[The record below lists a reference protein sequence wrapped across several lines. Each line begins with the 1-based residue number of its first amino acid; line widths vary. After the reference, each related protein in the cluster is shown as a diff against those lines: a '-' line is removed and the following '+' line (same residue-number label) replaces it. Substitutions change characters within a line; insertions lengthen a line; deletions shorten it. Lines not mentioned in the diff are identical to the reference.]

1 MQCKVCNAFIPEGY
15 MYCPVC
21 GEEIIIVS
29 DFEIKLED
37 NIDVAALAH
46 TAELPD
52 LSSIAYKRNITKE
65 LNKIEPAD
73 LVKDI
78 SPKPIPKSKPKKRK
92 KYSKKILIPLA
103 VIGLIFVSACVFAGI
118 RIYRYLSYDHQF
130 KKAQEEFDAGDY
142 KQAITTG
149 KHLVS
154 LGDDE
159 EGKILLADSY
169 MADHNYDAAIAV
181 LFDALN
187 DNPQDVTLYDR
198 IVECY
203 KAENNSEGIHELI
216 NNSDDSTLAL
226 RYSDYVS
233 ISPTFSLES
242 GTYIEPDPIKLS
254 APGEGT
260 IYYTVDGSEPTDE
273 SLTYMGPI
281 PLETGK
287 TVISAI
293 YINEKG
299 IVSDVVTNT
308 YEVELDVPDPP
319 ELLVEPGSITRP
331 ELIGVTAPENMK
343 VYYTSDG
350 TVPTIES
357 REYTS
362 PFLMP
367 IGKSTYTFISVSES
381 GLVSEPVSGSY
392 NLNMNVAVAK
402 DMAEYA
408 ISYQLA
414 SMGEDTTVRTYKAEY
429 GFSDADRIYYIIN
442 EYEGNKQTGRMFAVD
457 IKTGEL
463 FRFSKE
469 EKKCIRF

>member
-46 TAELPD
+46 TAEIPD

-65 LNKIEPAD
+65 LNKIDESD
-73 LVKDI
+73 LKREVSVKTV
-78 SPKPIPKSKPKKRK
+78 PKERPKKK
-92 KYSKKILIPLA
+92 KYSKKLLIPLA
-103 VIGLIFVSACVFAGI
+103 VAGLIFLSGCIYAGI
-118 RIYRYLSYDHQF
+118 AVARYMSYDYQY
-130 KKAQEEFDAGDY
+130 KKAQKEFSDGDY
-142 KQAITTG
+142 KQAIKTG
-149 KHLVS
+149 KHLTG
-154 LGDDE
+154 LDGDKK
-159 EGKILLADSY
+159 GKILLADIY
-169 MADHNYDAAIAV
+169 MADHNFDAAIAV

-187 DNPQDVTLYDR
+187 DDPQDVSLTDR

-203 KAENNSEGIHELI
+203 KAENNNAGIHELI
-216 NNSDDSTLAL
+216 SNSEDSTLAL
-226 RYSDYVS
+226 RYSDYVA

-254 APGEGT
+254 APEDGT
-260 IYYTVDGSEPTDE
+260 IYYTVDGSEPTEE
-273 SLTYMGPI
+273 SIVYMGPI

-287 TVISAI
+287 TVISAMF
-293 YINEKG
+293 INEKG
-299 IVSDVVTNT
+299 IESEIVTNT
-308 YEVELDVPDPP
+308 YVVELDVPDPP
-319 ELLVEPGSITRP
+319 ELMVEPGALSTP
-331 ELIGVTAPENMK
+331 QLIGVTAPENQT

-350 TVPTIES
+350 STPTMDS
-357 REYTS
+357 KEYSS
-362 PFLMP
+362 PLLMP
-367 IGKSTYTFISVSES
+367 LGKSTYAFICVSES
-381 GLVSEPVSGSY
+381 GLVSEPVTANY

-414 SMGEDTTVRTYKAEY
+414 STGEITVGKSYKAEY
-429 GFSDADRIYYIIN
+429 GFSDGSRSYYIIN

-457 IKTGEL
+457 VKSGEL

>member
-1 MQCKVCNAFIPEGY
+1 

-37 NIDVAALAH
+37 NIDVAALAK
-46 TAELPD
+46 TAEIPD
-52 LSSIAYKRNITKE
+52 LSGIASKRDITKE
-65 LNKIEPAD
+65 LNKPEKDVPVRKKPAKS
-73 LVKDI
+73 VPEEKA
-78 SPKPIPKSKPKKRK
+78 KPIDKKWL
-92 KYSKKILIPLA
+92 ILLA
-103 VIGLIFVSACVFAGI
+103 ILGAVFVTGCVIGGVSI
-118 RIYRYLSYDHQF
+118 SRYYSYDHQF
-130 KKAQEEFDAGDY
+130 EKASKEFEAGDF
-142 KQAITTG
+142 KQAIKTG
-149 KHLVS
+149 KHLNT
-154 LGDDE
+154 LGNDE
-159 EGKILLADSY
+159 KGKILLADSY
-169 MADHNYDAAIAV
+169 IADHNYDAAIAV
-181 LFDALN
+181 LYDALN
-187 DNPQDVTLYDR
+187 DYPQDVTLYDR

-203 KAENNSEGIHELI
+203 KAENDSVGIHELI
-216 NNSDDSTLAL
+216 NNSKDSTLAL

-260 IYYTVDGSEPTDE
+260 IYYTVDGSEPTSE

-281 PLETGK
+281 PLETGEN
-287 TVISAI
+287 VISAI

-308 YEVELDVPDPP
+308 YNVELDVPDPP
-319 ELLVEPGSITRP
+319 ELLVDPGTITKP
-331 ELIGVTAPENMK
+331 ELIGVTAPDDMR

-350 TVPTIES
+350 SVPTEDS
-357 REYTS
+357 KEYTA

-367 IGKSTYTFISVSES
+367 LGKSTYTFICVNDH
-381 GLVSEPVSGSY
+381 GLVSDPVSANY
-392 NLNMNVAVAK
+392 NLSMNVAVAK

-408 ISYQLA
+408 ISYQLM
-414 SMGEDTTVRTYKAEY
+414 SMGEITFGKSYKADY
-429 GFSDADRIYYIIN
+429 GFSDESRTYYVIN
-442 EYEGNKQTGRMFAVD
+442 EYEGKSTTGRMFAVD

>member
-1 MQCKVCNAFIPEGY
+1 MKCKVCNAFIPEGY

-37 NIDVAALAH
+37 NIDVAALAK
-46 TAELPD
+46 TAEIPD
-52 LSSIAYKRNITKE
+52 LGDIAHKRDITKE
-65 LNKIEPAD
+65 LNKPEVSSTPIR
-73 LVKDI
+73 KK
-78 SPKPIPKSKPKKRK
+78 PKPPDEEKKKPVDKKW
-92 KYSKKILIPLA
+92 LIALA
-103 VIGLIFVSACVFAGI
+103 VLGAIFVTGCVIGGVSI
-118 RIYRYLSYDHQF
+118 SRYYSYDHQY
-130 KKAQEEFDAGDY
+130 KKASAEYEAGDF
-142 KQAITTG
+142 KQAIKTG

-154 LGDDE
+154 LGNDE
-159 EGKILLADSY
+159 EGKILLADCY
-169 MADHNYDAAIAV
+169 IADHNYDAAIAV
-181 LFDALN
+181 LYDALN
-187 DNPQDVTLYDR
+187 DYPKDVLLYDR

-203 KAENNSEGIHELI
+203 KIENDSVGIHELI
-216 NNSDDSTLAL
+216 NNSNDSTLAL

-233 ISPTFSLES
+233 ISPSFSLES

-254 APGEGT
+254 APGDGT
-260 IYYTVDGSEPTDE
+260 IYYTTDGSEPTSE
-273 SLTYMGPI
+273 SLSYMGPI

-287 TVISAI
+287 NVISAI

-299 IVSDVVTNT
+299 IVSNVVTNT
-308 YEVELDVPDPP
+308 YNVELDVPDPP
-319 ELLVEPGSITRP
+319 ELLVESGTITKP
-331 ELIGVTAPENMK
+331 ELIGVTAPEDKK

-350 TVPTIES
+350 SVPTEES
-357 REYTS
+357 KEYTA

-367 IGKSTYTFISVSES
+367 LGKSTYTFICVNDH
-381 GLVSEPVSGSY
+381 GLVSEPVVANY

-408 ISYQLA
+408 ISYQLM
-414 SMGEDTTVRTYKAEY
+414 SMGEMTFGKTYRAEY
-429 GFSDADRIYYIIN
+429 GFCDETRTYYVIN
-442 EYEGNKQTGRMFAVD
+442 EYEGKTATGRSFAVD

>member
-29 DFEIKLED
+29 DFDIKIED
-37 NIDVAALAH
+37 NIDVAALAK
-46 TAELPD
+46 TTELPD
-52 LSSIAYKRNITKE
+52 LSGIINKQGITREIEAPTAGEDEFIVPNPILPSKTKKIIAKRWIILIACLALVFISGCVIGGLSIA
-65 LNKIEPAD
+65 
-73 LVKDI
+73 
-78 SPKPIPKSKPKKRK
+78 
-92 KYSKKILIPLA
+92 
-103 VIGLIFVSACVFAGI
+103 
-118 RIYRYLSYDHQF
+118 RYFSYDYQF
-130 KKAQEEFDAGDY
+130 DKASAEYEAGNF
-142 KQAITTG
+142 KQAISTC
-149 KHLVS
+149 KHLNT
-154 LGDDE
+154 LGSDE
-159 EGKILLADSY
+159 KGKILLADSY

-187 DNPQDVTLYDR
+187 DFPKDLTLYDR

-203 KAENNSEGIHELI
+203 KAENNSMGIHELI
-216 NNSDDSTLAL
+216 NNSNDSTLAL

-254 APGEGT
+254 APGDGK
-260 IYYTVDGSEPTDE
+260 IYYTVDGSTPTED
-273 SLTYMGPI
+273 SIPYMGPI

-287 TVISAI
+287 NVISAI

-299 IVSDVVTNT
+299 IVSDVVTNS

-319 ELLVEPGSITRP
+319 ELLVEGGNLTQPQ
-331 ELIGVTAPENMK
+331 LIGVVAPDDQK
-343 VYYTSDG
+343 VYYTTG
-350 TVPTIES
+350 TEVPTES
-357 REYTS
+357 SKEYTA

-367 IGKSTYTFISVSES
+367 LGKSTYNFICVSEN
-381 GLVSEPVSGSY
+381 GLVSEPVSVTY
-392 NLNMNVAVAK
+392 ILNMNVAIAK

-408 ISYQLA
+408 ISYQIM
-414 SMGEDTTVRTYKAEY
+414 STGEVNLDKTYKAEY
-429 GFSDADRIYYIIN
+429 GFSDGSRTYYIIN
-442 EYEGNKQTGRMFAVD
+442 EYSGKSSTGRMFAVD

>member
-1 MQCKVCNAFIPEGY
+1 

-21 GEEIIIVS
+21 GEEVIIVS

-37 NIDVAALAH
+37 NIDVAALAK

-52 LSSIAYKRNITKE
+52 LGGIAYKRDITKE
-65 LNKIEPAD
+65 LNKPEEVA
-73 LVKDI
+73 
-78 SPKPIPKSKPKKRK
+78 PKKKTKPVK
-92 KYSKKILIPLA
+92 KQDEEIKKPVEKRWIVLLA
-103 VIGLIFVSACVFAGI
+103 VLGAVFVTGCVVGGMSVS
-118 RIYRYLSYDHQF
+118 RYYSYDHQF
-130 KKAQEEFDAGDY
+130 EKAMKEFEAGDF
-142 KQAITTG
+142 KQAIKTG
-149 KHLVS
+149 KHLNT
-154 LGDDE
+154 LGNDE
-159 EGKILLADSY
+159 KGKILLADSY
-169 MADHNYDAAIAV
+169 IADHNYDAAIAV
-181 LFDALN
+181 LYDALN
-187 DNPQDVTLYDR
+187 DYPQDVTLYDR

-203 KAENNSEGIHELI
+203 KAENDSVGIHELI
-216 NNSDDSTLAL
+216 NNSKDSTLAL

-260 IYYTVDGSEPTDE
+260 IYYTVDGSEPTSE
-273 SLTYMGPI
+273 SLSYMGPI
-281 PLETGK
+281 PLETGENI
-287 TVISAI
+287 ISAI

-308 YEVELDVPDPP
+308 YNVELDIPDPP
-319 ELLVEPGSITRP
+319 ELLVESGTISKP
-331 ELIGVTAPENMK
+331 ELIGVTAPEDRK

-350 TVPTIES
+350 SVPTEES
-357 REYTS
+357 KEYS
-362 PFLMP
+362 APFLMP
-367 IGKSTYTFISVSES
+367 IGKSTYTFICVNDH
-381 GLVSEPVSGSY
+381 GLVSEPVTGNY

-408 ISYQLA
+408 ISYQLM
-414 SMGEDTTVRTYKAEY
+414 SMGEITFGKSYKAEY
-429 GFSDADRIYYIIN
+429 GYCDGDRTYYIIN
-442 EYEGNKQTGRMFAVD
+442 EYEGKSVTGRMFAVD